1 MISKLLFGNHSIAL
15 MKGGLDAGAQR
26 MRVISENVANVATPG
41 YQAKQVEFEELIRA
55 AGEAINLQQTQS
67 GHLTGS
73 SSSNNAVPAP
83 IVSPTNR
90 PVPEGAVNNI
100 DIEQELVL
108 MKQNEIHFQALSQM
122 LANKYKGLNDA
133 IR

>member
-1 MISKLLFGNHSIAL
+1 MISKLLFGNRSLAL

-41 YQAKQVEFEELIRA
+41 YQAKQVEFEELINA
-55 AGEAINLQQTQS
+55 AGKAIELEQTRS
-67 GHLTGS
+67 GHIGGATGATD
-73 SSSNNAVPAP
+73 AVPAP
-83 IVSPTNR
+83 KTSATGR
-90 PVPEGAVNNI
+90 PVPEGAVNNV

-122 LANKYKGLNDA
+122 LANRYKGLNDA